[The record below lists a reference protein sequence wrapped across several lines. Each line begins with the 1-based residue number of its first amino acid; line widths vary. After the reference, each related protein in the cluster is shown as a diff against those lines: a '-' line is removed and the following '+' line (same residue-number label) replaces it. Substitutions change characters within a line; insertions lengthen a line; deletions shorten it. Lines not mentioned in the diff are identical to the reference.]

1 MTTDQEATQI
11 DRPVFIIGGS
21 RTGSTMLRTIL
32 NKSPEIDLADELHFY
47 SLPWL
52 RRDVATN
59 IRKQVG
65 RLDSPHALDK
75 LMSLLYSGAAEGWFW
90 QEAERLLDRDMMR
103 RQLSS
108 RPLTM
113 QNIFHAILVVHAEMR
128 NKARCGSKFP
138 THYLFTD
145 KLLEWYPDCRLVH
158 TTRNPKA
165 VYASQANKYL
175 SEEQSWFSRGY
186 MRFRQFVHINIQ
198 LTLTARL
205 HKQLHEL
212 PNYQLVRY
220 EDVVQDPVSEI
231 QRVCDFLEI
240 DFLPQMLSPERFGSS
255 FDRPG
260 VVGEGIETSSLE
272 RWRTSIH
279 PLTAKLM
286 DLGHRRAIRI
296 LGYETG

>member
-1 MTTDQEATQI
+1 MTDQEATQI

-32 NKSPEIDLADELHFY
+32 NKSPQIDLADEIHFY

-65 RLDSPHALDK
+65 NLDTPDALDK
-75 LMSLLYSGAAEGWFW
+75 VMHVLYSGASEGWFW
-90 QEAERLLDRDMMR
+90 QEVEKLLDRDMMR
-103 RQLSS
+103 RELSS
-108 RPLTM
+108 RPLTL
-113 QNIFHAILVVHAEMR
+113 QNIFHAILVVHAKMR
-128 NKARCGSKFP
+128 NKGRCGSKFP

-145 KLLEWYPDCRLVH
+145 ILLEWYPNCRLVH

-175 SEEQSWFSRGY
+175 SEEQNWFSRSY

-205 HKQLHEL
+205 HKQLRQL
-212 PNYQLVRY
+212 PNYQLVQY
-220 EDVVQDPVSEI
+220 ENIVQDSASEI

-240 DFLPQMLSPERFGSS
+240 DYLPQMLSPERYGSS

-260 VVGEGIETSSLE
+260 VVGKGIETSSLE
-272 RWRTSIH
+272 RWRTSIN
-279 PLTAKLM
+279 PLTAKFI
-286 DLGHRRAIRI
+286 DLSHRRAIRL
-296 LGYETG
+296 LGYDAD